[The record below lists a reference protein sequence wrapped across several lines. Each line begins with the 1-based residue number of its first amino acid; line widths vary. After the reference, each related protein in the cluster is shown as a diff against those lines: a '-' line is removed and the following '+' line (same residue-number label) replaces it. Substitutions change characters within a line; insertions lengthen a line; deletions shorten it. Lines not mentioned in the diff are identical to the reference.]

1 LVCLQ
6 YQTLIFSTRS
16 LEKPVLN
23 GWAFS
28 ANSFKSPNLVPEII
42 EGDSL
47 EFARAKLTANFGTEL
62 DPVDHLNGI
71 FEKVLGVDDG
81 SALKHAQAV
90 SARKGGSAG
99 GPLSNLHLEIVP
111 DSAPFRRLPPGADCL
126 GRGCANRSEP
136 SGRRTHPPF
145 QALHHGGSQK
155 RARSRM
161 SPFFLIFAARIAS
174 L

>member
-111 DSAPFRRLPPGADCL
+111 DSAPFRRLPPEQIAWAVDAQIGQNHQVVELIRRFKPCITEARKREQGA
-126 GRGCANRSEP
+126 GCPR
-136 SGRRTHPPF
+136 
-145 QALHHGGSQK
+145 
-155 RARSRM
+155 
-161 SPFFLIFAARIAS
+161 FF
-174 L
+174 